1 MVIFNLELENLKKL
15 LSLILQILNLDM
27 GDGRFSPNRGQFG
40 SRGNINRGNIG
51 NIGFRGGWL
60 FFF

>member
-1 MVIFNLELENLKKL
+1 
-15 LSLILQILNLDM
+15 M

-60 FFF
+60 FFFKIKFNKSIKKAFF